1 MTSEE
6 IFDVLRPI
14 IMSVTGVP
22 ECILEYTGLQSPAPS
37 PQGVYA
43 AVRPQQSITQR
54 GQANINRKA
63 GVLAQTQEVDVR
75 AQILC
80 KAWVNFYRGDAP
92 ALASRLHQCNKRPDV
107 SAALYRAK
115 LGWMGTDA
123 VNNLTELQ
131 SENMES
137 RAMIAINLSYETS
150 DPVVINSIESVAIEV
165 QYEDGTT
172 IVTDD
177 VVSGT

>member
-6 IFDVLRPI
+6 IFDILRPI
-14 IMSVTGVP
+14 IMSVTGVQ
-22 ECILEYTGLQSPAPS
+22 ECIMEQTGVVSPAPS
-37 PQGVYA
+37 PSGVYA
-43 AVRPQQSITQR
+43 AVRPQQSISQR
-54 GQANINRKA
+54 GQANINRKPGA
-63 GVLAQTQEVDVR
+63 PAQTQEVDVR

-80 KAWVNFYRGDAP
+80 KAWVNFYRGDAV
-92 ALASRLHQCNKRPDV
+92 ALATRLHQCNKRPDV

-115 LGWMGTDA
+115 LGWTGTDA

-131 SENMES
+131 FETTES

-172 IVTDD
+172 VIATDVA
-177 VVSGT
+177 VVP

>member
-6 IFDVLRPI
+6 IFDILRPI
-14 IMSVTGVP
+14 IMTVTGVP
-22 ECILEYTGLQSPAPS
+22 ECILEYTGTTSPAPS
-37 PQGVYA
+37 PEGIYA

-54 GQANINRKA
+54 GQANINRSA
-63 GVLAQTQEVDVR
+63 GTVAQTQQVEVK

-80 KAWVNFYRGDAP
+80 KAWINFYRGDAVSL
-92 ALASRLHQCNKRPDV
+92 ALRLHQCNKRPDV
-107 SAALYRAK
+107 SSILYKAG

-150 DPVVINSIESVAIEV
+150 DPVVINSIEFVPIEV
-165 QYEDGTT
+165 QYEDATVITT
-172 IVTDD
+172 TDVTI
-177 VVSGT
+177 T